1 MREIF
6 ADHILETQID
16 GQSIELLAPEGLI
29 EGIKGLGIDDL
40 SEQDIK
46 YLLRVLTKPELDG
59 AIVMDELLQI
69 MENLGL
75 YDEDEDNEEKG
86 LKQMGQNDEDDDD
99 QAESP
104 GSDDHMDD

>member
-1 MREIF
+1 VRDVF
-6 ADHILETQID
+6 ADHILQTEID
-16 GQSIELLAPEGLI
+16 GQNVELLAPEGLI

-75 YDEDEDNEEKG
+75 YDEDED
-86 LKQMGQNDEDDDD
+86 DE
-99 QAESP
+99 
-104 GSDDHMDD
+104 M

>member
-1 MREIF
+1 MRDVF
-6 ADHILETQID
+6 ADHILQTEID
-16 GQSIELLAPEGLI
+16 GQNVELLAPEGLI

-75 YDEDEDNEEKG
+75 YDEDED
-86 LKQMGQNDEDDDD
+86 DE
-99 QAESP
+99 
-104 GSDDHMDD
+104 M

>member
-1 MREIF
+1 MRYVF
-6 ADHILETQID
+6 ADHILQTEID
-16 GQSIELLAPEGLI
+16 GQNVELLAPEGLI
-29 EGIKGLGIDDL
+29 DGIKGLGIDDL

-75 YDEDEDNEEKG
+75 YDEDED
-86 LKQMGQNDEDDDD
+86 DE
-99 QAESP
+99 
-104 GSDDHMDD
+104 M